1 MRFLGIEFTV
11 KRGPRY
17 RHTEK
22 HIRPDRKWGLAQ
34 ETDDPIPTLLPE
46 PYKSVADREVE
57 RLIKPAR
64 LILAVCEEMGCKDFL
79 TDDGIVEVEIRKYE
93 SQ

>member
-1 MRFLGIEFTV
+1 MDEPTV
-11 KRGPRY
+11 
-17 RHTEK
+17 
-22 HIRPDRKWGLAQ
+22 
-34 ETDDPIPTLLPE
+34 LPE
-46 PYKSVADREVE
+46 PYATITDREVE

-64 LILAVCEEMGCKDFL
+64 LILAIAEEMGCENFL